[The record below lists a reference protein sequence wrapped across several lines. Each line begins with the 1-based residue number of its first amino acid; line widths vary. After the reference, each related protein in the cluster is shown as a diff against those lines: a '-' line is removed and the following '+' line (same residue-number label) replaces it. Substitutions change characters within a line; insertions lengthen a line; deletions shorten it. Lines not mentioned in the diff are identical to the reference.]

1 MLKPASKRH
10 IHMTERMIMM
20 NAIIVFMTCVSP
32 LYSFC
37 AKETVVGRKGK
48 NSVRS

>member
-20 NAIIVFMTCVSP
+20 NAMIVFMTCVSP

-37 AKETVVGRKGK
+37 AKEIVVGRKGK
-48 NSVRS
+48 KNVHS